1 MTGEAFLAHIFLE
14 EADTT
19 MQKIATDILA
29 KNPKGDIDALRVQVK
44 QTEASLWYMHGSN
57 RSGKQVREE
66 GWCGDCKSS
75 THNTDQCWGWCRFCN
90 FFRHWSSRCRGNP
103 ENKDVENGAVK
114 KAGESVEN
122 YGANELTRAKKHRQ
136 NRLKKKKKRERKS

>member
-1 MTGEAFLAHIFLE
+1 
-14 EADTT
+14 
-19 MQKIATDILA
+19 MQKIDTDILA
-29 KNPKGDIDALRVQVK
+29 KNPKGYIDALRVQVK
-44 QTEASLWYMHGSN
+44 HGSN

-103 ENKDVENGAVK
+103 ENKDVENGAIK

-122 YGANELTRAKKHRQ
+122 DGANKLTRAKKHRQ

>member
-44 QTEASLWYMHGSN
+44 HGSN

-75 THNTDQCWGWCRFCN
+75 THNTD
-90 FFRHWSSRCRGNP
+90 
-103 ENKDVENGAVK
+103 
-114 KAGESVEN
+114 
-122 YGANELTRAKKHRQ
+122 
-136 NRLKKKKKRERKS
+136 